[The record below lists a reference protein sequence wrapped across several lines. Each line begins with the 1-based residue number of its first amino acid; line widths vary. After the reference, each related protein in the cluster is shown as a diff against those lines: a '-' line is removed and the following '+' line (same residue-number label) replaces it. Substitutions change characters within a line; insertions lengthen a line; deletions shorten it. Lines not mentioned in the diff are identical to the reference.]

1 MSVIID
7 IVIVA
12 VIALFVFIGLKRGFV
27 RELVSLFSFVIAL
40 AVAFFLS
47 GVGSTFIYDTVI
59 HSVVHDSIS
68 SSVSENVSNEAEA
81 IIMEIPDEFV
91 DAGKSIGVDIENI
104 VRTNMGATVEE
115 TANNVANTVSRD
127 VARPV
132 VSSFIRV
139 VLFILI
145 FILVK
150 LLIDWIGRL
159 LNIVSIL
166 PVVHGANKILGGVIG
181 FLRGLVLAVVVC
193 YAIILVVDVRDN
205 GILGI
210 TKETVENSYLFN
222 LIANIVR

>member
-1 MSVIID
+1 MSIIID

-12 VIALFVFIGLKRGFV
+12 VIALFAIIGLKRGFV
-27 RELVSLFSFVIAL
+27 REIVSLFSFVIAL
-40 AVAFFLS
+40 VLAFFLS
-47 GVGSTFIYDTVI
+47 GIGSTFLYD
-59 HSVVHDSIS
+59 SVVHGIVHDSIS
-68 SSVSENVSNEAEA
+68 SSINENVSNDAES

-104 VRTNMGATVEE
+104 VRTNIGATVKE
-115 TANNVANTVSRD
+115 TADNVANTVSRD

-139 VLFILI
+139 ALFILI

-166 PVVHGANKILGGVIG
+166 PVVHGANKVLGGIVG
-181 FLRGLVLAVVVC
+181 FLRGLVIAVVVC
-193 YAIILVVDVRDN
+193 YAIILIVDVRDN

-210 TKETVENSYLFN
+210 TKETVENSFLFN